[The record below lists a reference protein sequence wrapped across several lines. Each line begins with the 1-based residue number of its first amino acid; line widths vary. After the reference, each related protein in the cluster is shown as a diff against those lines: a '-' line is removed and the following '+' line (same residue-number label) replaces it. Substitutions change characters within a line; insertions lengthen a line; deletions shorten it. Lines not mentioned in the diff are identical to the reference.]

1 MHKEAKQVDPQKIA
15 LRVFVFLGGV
25 AVANGIINLEVANG
39 LIYVL
44 YVTAITATFLY
55 LVRPRKEVLDLLM
68 AAVFGATVLA
78 ISTYRLPSQTDE
90 ETLVLYAAYLFRHG
104 VDPYSVSLLD
114 AYKVFPV
121 AEPVVTVTLTPVYY
135 VDVFG
140 YPALYFEL
148 AALAYP
154 QIVTV
159 ATMFLLYLF
168 LRYRGV
174 PELFFI
180 VALIDGT
187 WNWFTGGSFDIVS
200 LALALV
206 ALTFSDWKRS
216 ALLALSGDVKQFALL
231 YLPFIWKDYW
241 GKWKELALN
250 IVIPVVVFL
259 VPNIP
264 FISKEWAYDV
274 LGPILQ
280 PIANQGVSISLL
292 ASLGLSSHLAYTV
305 AFLLMYIVM
314 IYIYR
319 PVSRLKWL
327 LPAFIWIVSWRDL
340 SYFLFYVTAWVSS
353 YVLESGS
360 PVSLGGTKPS
370 GPTSND

>member
-1 MHKEAKQVDPQKIA
+1 MREEAQ
-15 LRVFVFLGGV
+15 RVIFKLAVTLGMLSFV
-25 AVANGIINLEVANG
+25 NGIISLETANAFIY
-39 LIYVL
+39 LMYVL
-44 YVTAITATFLY
+44 AVVLSFVYI
-55 LVRPRKEVLDLLM
+55 VRSRKEVLDLT
-68 AAVFGATVLA
+68 VFVVFAATVTALA
-78 ISTYRLPSQTDE
+78 VYRLPSQTDE
-90 ETLVLYAAYLFRHG
+90 ESLVLYAAYLFKHRIN
-104 VDPYSVSLLD
+104 PYSVSLLD
-114 AYKVFPV
+114 AYKMFPV
-121 AEPVVTVTLTPVYY
+121 AEPVVTVTLSPTYY

-148 AALAYP
+148 AALVHP
-154 QIVTV
+154 QFVTV

-180 VALIDGT
+180 IALINGT
-187 WNWFTGGSFDIVS
+187 YSWFTGASFDIVS

-206 ALTFSDWKRS
+206 ALTFNDWKRS

-231 YLPFIWKDYW
+231 YLPFVWKDYW

-250 IVIPVVVFL
+250 VTIPVGVFL
-259 VPNIP
+259 LPNLP
-264 FISKEWAYDV
+264 FISREWAYDV

-305 AFLLMYIVM
+305 AFIIMYIVM

-319 PVSRLKWL
+319 PVSKLKWL

-340 SYFLFYVTAWVSS
+340 DYFLFYVTVWVSS
-353 YVLESGS
+353 YVLEVGGS
-360 PVSLGGTKPS
+360 ISPSGTKPS
-370 GPTSND
+370 SSASND